1 MKSINKLTQCAI
13 TFATLLPLATL
24 APDAQANLLQT
35 GDFELGHDVLLSSG
49 PVTDS
54 HLIPNWT
61 FSDYGVQAFAQI
73 TTSFS
78 TCSTGQCFVAIRF
91 HDSGGRLSQTF
102 GASAGQRLKIDFDYA
117 SFAASSD
124 QGSGTLASTL
134 SAALNGQE
142 LDSLTLDNPI
152 VPDRA
157 QVPFN
162 HYTGYATAADINTFE
177 VDYFLSNTSHLYL
190 DNFRITVP
198 EPNTSALALGALL
211 ALYVA
216 GRRRSA

>member
-73 TTSFS
+73 TTSFLTCLRCSRS
-78 TCSTGQCFVAIRF
+78 TER
-91 HDSGGRLSQTF
+91 
-102 GASAGQRLKIDFDYA
+102 K
-117 SFAASSD
+117 AARARSWR
-124 QGSGTLASTL
+124 TL
-134 SAALNGQE
+134 E
-142 LDSLTLDNPI
+142 LMP
-152 VPDRA
+152 A
-157 QVPFN
+157 
-162 HYTGYATAADINTFE
+162 
-177 VDYFLSNTSHLYL
+177 
-190 DNFRITVP
+190 
-198 EPNTSALALGALL
+198 
-211 ALYVA
+211 
-216 GRRRSA
+216 